1 MVLAWTGHREGISE
15 RESAPM
21 TSVYDIDLVS
31 PEAVLELLGIGEAEL
46 LGLVNA
52 GRLAAYDLDGVIR
65 FRAIEVAE
73 LTAEL
78 VA

>member
-1 MVLAWTGHREGISE
+1 
-15 RESAPM
+15 M

-52 GRLAAYDLDGVIR
+52 GRLAAYDLGGAIR